1 MKLKFLAALGFAATL
16 YSCDDSTTGIGD
28 FVANADKITAVAE
41 TYSAT
46 TRTALLDSIY
56 SRTSSA
62 YLGKFT
68 DPDFGEYSADFI
80 TQINCVEGQ
89 RFPDTFQSI
98 EETTLELYYD
108 SYYGDSLATLRVQVD
123 TLNTV
128 INDNGKDKK
137 LYYTSFNPKNY
148 YNENAAPLAIK
159 DYAAINVATIDS
171 TKSEDEPSGNIILNL
186 GKDFSDY
193 LTRKYQENDHHNFDD
208 ANAFINNVL
217 KGFYIHTT
225 HGEGSVI
232 YLSDIWLR
240 MKVKYLTKGNV
251 SGKVD
256 SVVYRYVP
264 FAATKEIFMSTR
276 IQNSDKLKE
285 FVEADKPYTYLKTP
299 AGLCTEVTLPL
310 ETMYDELSK
319 DTLNSIT
326 LSLTK
331 MKSTDEGTYKMGE
344 PKYLL
349 LVRKNDMISFFENN
363 KLPDNITSF
372 LASYSSTTNSYSFSK
387 LNRLVS
393 YIFSELRNGT
403 KDEDW
408 DKFLLVPVDVEYDS
422 ETSQERNIVSVS
434 HDMEVN
440 SARLVRGTGE
450 NPIDVKVI
458 ITQPNQM
465 K

>member
-1 MKLKFLAALGFAATL
+1 
-16 YSCDDSTTGIGD
+16 
-28 FVANADKITAVAE
+28 
-41 TYSAT
+41 
-46 TRTALLDSIY
+46 
-56 SRTSSA
+56 
-62 YLGKFT
+62 
-68 DPDFGEYSADFI
+68 
-80 TQINCVEGQ
+80 
-89 RFPDTFQSI
+89 
-98 EETTLELYYD
+98 
-108 SYYGDSLATLRVQVD
+108 
-123 TLNTV
+123 
-128 INDNGKDKK
+128 
-137 LYYTSFNPKNY
+137 
-148 YNENAAPLAIK
+148 
-159 DYAAINVATIDS
+159 
-171 TKSEDEPSGNIILNL
+171 
-186 GKDFSDY
+186 
-193 LTRKYQENDHHNFDD
+193 
-208 ANAFINNVL
+208 
-217 KGFYIHTT
+217 
-225 HGEGSVI
+225 
-232 YLSDIWLR
+232 

-331 MKSTDEGTYKMGE
+331 MKSTDEGAYKMGE